1 MRNTQ
6 KVCWLCVSIISG
18 TLSSFCH
25 SQAVDSEEDL
35 KDLFIQILT
44 APEQIAA
51 AAKSAS
57 SAEPTPALPPDTPT
71 PVTWENGAWKVKHF
85 ISFLSSQENSAFS
98 EEPRV
103 WMDMTRPLSEYYI
116 SSSHNTYLVGN
127 QLMGTSTIE
136 GYIRAL
142 LHSCRSVER
151 KYHPIPFIF
160 GSRPSYLTLFIY
172 LAALHS

>member
-1 MRNTQ
+1 M
-6 KVCWLCVSIISG
+6 
-18 TLSSFCH
+18 
-25 SQAVDSEEDL
+25 
-35 KDLFIQILT
+35 LT
-44 APEQIAA
+44 EPEQIAA
-51 AAKSAS
+51 AAKSS
-57 SAEPTPALPPDTPT
+57 SSTEPTPIPPTETLP

-85 ISFLSSQENSAFS
+85 ISFLLSQENSAFG
-98 EEPRV
+98 EKPTV

-151 KYHPIPFIF
+151 EWDPISIHFCSGTHIRPFLCRQ
-160 GSRPSYLTLFIY
+160 STSMMAT
-172 LAALHS
+172 ASQ